1 MKKTLVIGSTV
12 VDVIIGVDK
21 LPTTQEDTHT
31 TSHKMSLGGCAYN
44 VSEVFRQSKTP
55 YLLASPVG
63 SGAYGEYV
71 EKKLTEKNI
80 PIFVKTPEIENG
92 CCYCFVE
99 ETGERTFISHHGAEY
114 LFLKEWFS
122 SLDLSKLTPF

>member
-44 VSEVFRQSKTP
+44 VSEVFRQSKSR
-55 YLLASPVG
+55 YILASPVG
-63 SGAYGEYV
+63 SGDYGEYV
-71 EKKLTEKNI
+71 EKKLTEKKPKPFLNS
-80 PIFVKTPEIENG
+80 
-92 CCYCFVE
+92 
-99 ETGERTFISHHGAEY
+99 RTVFT
-114 LFLKEWFS
+114 K
-122 SLDLSKLTPF
+122 KV